1 MVSVTNY
8 IYKDST
14 IFVKFISF
22 WQVYVLH
29 LLTFVSSNIQTKS
42 SFFPCVQD
50 DMQIRVFNYNTLE
63 RVHMFEAHSDYIR
76 CIAVHPT
83 QPYILTSSG
92 MLFKVFLI
100 TNTPDFKFIIS
111 NLPSCQLQVHIY
123 LDIYMNDYVCFYTDD
138 MLIKL
143 WDWEKKWSCSQVFEG
158 HTHYVMQIVINPKD
172 NNQFAS
178 ASLDR
183 TIKVHFFSC

>member
-1 MVSVTNY
+1 
-8 IYKDST
+8 
-14 IFVKFISF
+14 
-22 WQVYVLH
+22 
-29 LLTFVSSNIQTKS
+29 
-42 SFFPCVQD
+42 
-50 DMQIRVFNYNTLE
+50 MQIRVFNYNTLE

-92 MLFKVFLI
+92 TLVNSWFLSS
-100 TNTPDFKFIIS
+100 FSFFV
-111 NLPSCQLQVHIY
+111 NLWHSAY
-123 LDIYMNDYVCFYTDD
+123 TCFTDHTMKTCLYAWLCFCVIADD

-183 TIKVHFFSC
+183 TIKVGASCFVFSHFCFC